1 MTETIEQDPEN
12 WKRKYYDQLDQLE
25 KKEQQWDTLETLLKK
40 TVSRLCLAA
49 EGHHNSIDQHIQQ
62 IRSSTRDKIDR
73 IHLETTLNELSRVL
87 ARIEEAQ
94 TSPEHKITSVLTQLL
109 NSLKLPASLK
119 KDKDKLLKRLSKA
132 TDRDSDSLLADLSQL
147 LDRVISEAPEPEK
160 KPGLL
165 GRLLTSRSENTGDVA
180 SEQTEIN
187 RYRSYM
193 LSFID
198 QLIEPKSSN
207 NDLLS
212 LKKSAQNAREK
223 VELEHLCSDLAHLL
237 KKNNHTAISADNLR
251 LDDDNEDKGE
261 DGDEDDSP
269 SIQELLIRLLEQLA
283 VPADLHGAVEQ
294 MKERLDKE
302 TSPSDWHQ
310 LLKDVAHLINS
321 IRSRLQQEK
330 HDFEDFLQQITAR
343 LQEMD
348 AFFRNESEQ
357 IHNAYQEG
365 QQFDGEVNNQ
375 VQEIRDDVTQAT
387 DLGDL
392 KDKVQDRLET
402 ISKHIKVYRETEQ
415 QRSEEARKSLDDM
428 QEKMVSLEEETENLK
443 QVIVEKNREAMM
455 DVLTEIPNR
464 LAYEKMAT
472 EEIARW
478 KRFEKPLSLA
488 VWDVDLFKNVNDT
501 YGHKAGDKVLKTI
514 AQLLNNRIRET
525 DFLARFGGE
534 EFVMLLP
541 GTNAEETF
549 TLVEQ
554 LRTRIQDCGFHY
566 KGHDVK
572 ITVSCGISSFQGD
585 DELGDVFE
593 RADTA
598 LYEAKEKGRNQC
610 IIAK

>member
-1 MTETIEQDPEN
+1 MTETIEQDNEN

-25 KKEQQWDTLETLLKK
+25 KKEQHWGNLETILKK

-49 EGHHNSIDQHIQQ
+49 EGYNNSIDQHIQQ
-62 IRSSTRDKIDR
+62 IRSSTRDEIDR

-87 ARIEEAQ
+87 ARIEESQ
-94 TSPEHKITSVLTQLL
+94 GSPEKKVTTVLVQLL
-109 NSLKLPASLK
+109 EALNLPKNLQK
-119 KDKDKLLKRLSKA
+119 QKDKLLKKLNKS
-132 TDRDSDSLLADLSQL
+132 TDRDTDQLLVDLSQL
-147 LDRVISEAPEPEK
+147 FDTIINDVTPSEK

-165 GRLLTSRSENTGDVA
+165 GRLLTGRQENGDTD
-180 SEQTEIN
+180 SEQAELN
-187 RYRSYM
+187 HYRSYM

-198 QLIEPKSSN
+198 QLIEPESIN

-223 VELEHLCSDLAHLL
+223 IELEHLCTDLAHLL
-237 KKNNHTAISADNLR
+237 SKTSHPISRDNLN
-251 LDDDNEDKGE
+251 LDGDDENE
-261 DGDEDDSP
+261 DEDDDDSSP

-294 MKERLDKE
+294 MKERLEID
-302 TSPSDWHQ
+302 TSPADWHQ

-330 HDFEDFLQQITAR
+330 HDFEEFLQQITMR

-348 AFFRNESEQ
+348 SFLRNEGEQ
-357 IHNAYQEG
+357 IHNSYQEG
-365 QQFDGEVNNQ
+365 QRFDGEVDHQ

-387 DLGDL
+387 DLNEL
-392 KDKVQDRLET
+392 KNSVQNRLET

-415 QRSEEARKSLDDM
+415 QRSDDARKSLVDM

-464 LAYEKMAT
+464 LAYEKMAH

-478 KRFEKPLSLA
+478 KRFEKPLTLA

-541 GTNAEETF
+541 GTNEEETF

-554 LRTRIQDCGFHY
+554 LRIRIQDCGFHY

-610 IIAK
+610 IIAS